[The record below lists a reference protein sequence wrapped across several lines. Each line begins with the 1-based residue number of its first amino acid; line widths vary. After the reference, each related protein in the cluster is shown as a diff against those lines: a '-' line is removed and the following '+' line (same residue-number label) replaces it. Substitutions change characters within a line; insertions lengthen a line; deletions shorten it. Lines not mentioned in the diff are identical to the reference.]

1 MISIFAK
8 KHKRLH
14 RSEAIVFG
22 REGNAPA
29 KEAYNRLKD
38 NILYFAVDGNKK
50 VIQVES
56 SNASEGKTTTIC
68 NLAVCLGMSG
78 KKVVLVDLDFRKARV
93 HRSFQVENVDGIS
106 DYMVGKV
113 TKDKMIKK
121 TEYENVSIINRGS
134 DVTNASVIL
143 TSEKFNTLIEE
154 LKQEFDFVLL
164 DCPPVLLISD
174 YIHVGRVS
182 DGVLLVVAYA
192 KTKKKQVAEAIR
204 LMRNNNLNIIGA
216 VFSFY
221 DFKKSNSYNEYN
233 YGYYNYYGY
242 GEKKHKK

>member
-1 MISIFAK
+1 MISMFARK
-8 KHKRLH
+8 QKRLQ
-14 RSEAIVFG
+14 RSEAIVFS

-56 SNASEGKTTTIC
+56 SNASEGKTTIIC

-121 TEYENVSIINRGS
+121 T
-134 DVTNASVIL
+134 
-143 TSEKFNTLIEE
+143 
-154 LKQEFDFVLL
+154 
-164 DCPPVLLISD
+164 
-174 YIHVGRVS
+174 
-182 DGVLLVVAYA
+182 
-192 KTKKKQVAEAIR
+192 
-204 LMRNNNLNIIGA
+204 
-216 VFSFY
+216 
-221 DFKKSNSYNEYN
+221 
-233 YGYYNYYGY
+233 
-242 GEKKHKK
+242 